1 MTPRMKEK
9 YISEVIPALQKEFNY
24 SNVMQVPRLEK
35 ISLNVGL
42 GEAITNVKLLD
53 SVQQEMSDIAG
64 QKAVITKAKKAIA
77 TYKLRAGMPIGCR
90 VTLRRTKMYEFLDR
104 FISLTLPRIRDF
116 RGINPKSFDGMG
128 NYSLGVKEQFIFP
141 EVNYDKVQIVHGMD
155 ITICTS
161 AKTDNEARALLKLF
175 GMPFTSQGDLS

>member
-9 YISEVIPALQKEFNY
+9 YMDEVVPALQKEFNY
-24 SNVMQVPRLEK
+24 SNVMQVPHIEK

-42 GEAITNVKLLD
+42 GEAVTNVKLLD
-53 SVQQEMSDIAG
+53 SVQDEMSAIAG

-90 VTLRRTKMYEFLDR
+90 VTLRRAKMYEFLDR
-104 FISLTLPRIRDF
+104 FISLALPRIRDF

-141 EVNYDKVQIVHGMD
+141 EVDYDKVQIVHGMD

-161 AKTDNEARALLKLF
+161 AKTDNEARALLKHF
-175 GMPFTSQGDLS
+175 GMPFSN